1 MVALPS
7 LRQLRYLLAL
17 AQQLNF
23 TRAAEASFV
32 SQSTLSTGLR
42 ELESTLGVQLVERDR
57 QSVALT
63 PIGEQVVARARQVLA
78 AAEDLSEFA
87 ADASRPMQGR
97 LRMGII
103 PTIAPFVLPSVMPAL
118 RESFPNLQLA
128 LREDLTA
135 QLLERL
141 RQRQLDIALI
151 ALPYETA
158 DLRVLPLYRD
168 RFRLVGRTGDAVMR
182 GGAVRLGAAAWTERL
197 LLLEEGHCL
206 REHTLAAC
214 RAAEVASVD
223 GIEATS
229 LLTLVQMVA
238 SGMGVALLPE
248 MAIRSGLLNQLPL
261 TSRPLAA
268 PVPERTVALVTRAT
282 SAHMREFEAIA
293 AVVKRQGSGR
303 GTGTST
309 STGTGTGTGTGATGE
324 KARRVTG
331 D

>member
-1 MVALPS
+1 MAALPS

-23 TRAAEASFV
+23 TRAAEVSFV

-87 ADASRPMQGR
+87 ADVSRPMRGR
-97 LRMGII
+97 LRMGVI
-103 PTIAPFVLPSVMPAL
+103 PTIAPFVLPAVMPAL
-118 RESFPNLQLA
+118 RENFPNLQLA

-151 ALPYETA
+151 ALPYDTA
-158 DLRVLPLYRD
+158 ELRVLPLYKD
-168 RFRLVGRTGDAVMR
+168 RFRLVGRTGDSVMQGR
-182 GGAVRLGAAAWTERL
+182 AVRLGTAWTERL

-206 REHTLAAC
+206 RDHTLAAC
-214 RAAEVASVD
+214 RAAEVASLD
-223 GIEATS
+223 GFEATS

-261 TSRPLAA
+261 MSRPLAA
-268 PVPERTVALVTRAT
+268 PVPERTVALVTRPT

-293 AVVKRQGSGR
+293 AVVKRLGAGR
-303 GTGTST
+303 GS
-309 STGTGTGTGTGATGE
+309 S
-324 KARRVTG
+324 
-331 D
+331 